1 MSQINQTRKDYLG
14 LATNFSSC
22 LKEVVVK
29 AILNIDSKILSY
41 IFDDVFKSVIKLIKI
56 DDILMDKSPGSED
69 W

>member
-1 MSQINQTRKDYLG
+1 M
-14 LATNFSSC
+14 
-22 LKEVVVK
+22 K